1 MSESTKPARR
11 PVESRTPEQLADAAA
26 LHAGMM
32 AAVGDDLAAL
42 SALLATKTD
51 ATMFGATEFQVRD
64 LVHAIGAKAIQ
75 AAVEAQKKRA
85 TTAAPD
91 PAPLAANRPSSTAGS
106 AGVS

>member
-1 MSESTKPARR
+1 MPKFTKPVR
-11 PVESRTPEQLADAAA
+11 PADSRTPEQLADAAA

-32 AAVGDDLAAL
+32 EAVGDDLAAL

-51 ATMFGATEFQVRD
+51 ATMFGDTEFQVRD

-75 AAVEAQKKRA
+75 AAVDAQKKRV

-91 PAPLAANRPSSTAGS
+91 FAPPAANRPSSTAGNAAS
-106 AGVS
+106 S